1 MADELA
7 AAVGVPARD
16 IEPLVAALERH
27 GLVRRDGTGAAAS
40 VRPGPGALRFAR
52 SGLGRADLVEHAG
65 PSMRR
70 LADESGETVNL
81 MVPTAGGTEAIAQE
95 DGRHLLGATSWIGRD
110 VPDHASAA
118 GKVFLA
124 HGVSRVAARLERL
137 TPRTLVDR
145 AALAEDL
152 AAVRERGYAT
162 LVDELEPGLSVVA
175 APVLDAGGGVI
186 AALAVSGPTTR
197 LPPHRLAVLGRV
209 AIEQAGGLAERPRHP
224 PPRSA
229 SGGGGPRRERDRRGA
244 GPRRAHDLRQ
254 RGEVV
259 RPLVALPID
268 EEARRAGHAAGVG
281 AADVV
286 GHALRVIAGAEVLG

>member
-1 MADELA
+1 VAADADRTAQVLALVLERAPRTAAELA
-7 AAVGVPARD
+7 TAVGVPPAGV
-16 IEPLVAALERH
+16 EPILDALARH
-27 GLVRRDGTGAAAS
+27 GLVQRDGAGG
-40 VRPGPGALRFAR
+40 VRPGSGALRFAR
-52 SGLGRADLVEHAG
+52 SGVGRADLVEHAA

-124 HGVSRVAARLERL
+124 HGVSEIRARLERM

-145 AALAEDL
+145 AALEEDL

-175 APVLDAGGGVI
+175 APVLDAGGGVV
-186 AALAVSGPTTR
+186 AALAISGPTTR
-197 LPPHRLAVLGRV
+197 LPPHRLVLLGNL
-209 AIEQAGGLAERPRHP
+209 AIEQAQAVSERLGH
-224 PPRSA
+224 
-229 SGGGGPRRERDRRGA
+229 
-244 GPRRAHDLRQ
+244 RA
-254 RGEVV
+254 
-259 RPLVALPID
+259 
-268 EEARRAGHAAGVG
+268 AR
-281 AADVV
+281 
-286 GHALRVIAGAEVLG
+286 

>member
-1 MADELA
+1 VDDSDRTAHVLALVLERAPRAPAELA
-7 AAVGVPARD
+7 AAVGVPERD
-16 IEPLVAALERH
+16 AEPLVAALERH
-27 GLVRRDGTGAAAS
+27 GLVRRDGSGI
-40 VRPGPGALRFAR
+40 RPGPAALRFAR
-52 SGLGRADLVEHAG
+52 SGVGRADLAEHAR

-81 MVPTAGGTEAIAQE
+81 MVPTATGTEAIAQE
-95 DGRHLLGATSWIGRD
+95 DGRHLLGATNWIGRD

-124 HGVSRVAARLERL
+124 HGVSRIAPRLERL

-175 APVLDAGGGVI
+175 APVFDAGGVV
-186 AALAVSGPTTR
+186 AALAVSGPTAR

-209 AIEQAGGLAERPRHP
+209 AIEQADAISERLGH
-224 PPRSA
+224 
-229 SGGGGPRRERDRRGA
+229 
-244 GPRRAHDLRQ
+244 RRAR
-254 RGEVV
+254 
-259 RPLVALPID
+259 
-268 EEARRAGHAAGVG
+268 
-281 AADVV
+281 
-286 GHALRVIAGAEVLG
+286 

>member
-1 MADELA
+1 MAADADRTAQLLALVLERAPREASELA
-7 AAVGVPARD
+7 AAVGVPAPD
-16 IEPLVAALERH
+16 VEPILAALERH
-27 GLVRRDGTGAAAS
+27 GLVQRDGAGR
-40 VRPGPGALRFAR
+40 VRPGSGALRFAR
-52 SGLGRADLVEHAG
+52 SGVGRADLVEHAG

-81 MVPTAGGTEAIAQE
+81 MVPTASGTEAIAQE

-124 HGVSRVAARLERL
+124 HGVSDVRPRLERL

-145 AALAEDL
+145 AALEEDL

-175 APVLDAGGGVI
+175 APVVDAGGDVV

-197 LPPHRLAVLGRV
+197 LPPHRLAVLGRL
-209 AIEQAGGLAERPRHP
+209 AIEQADAVSERLGH
-224 PPRSA
+224 
-229 SGGGGPRRERDRRGA
+229 
-244 GPRRAHDLRQ
+244 
-254 RGEVV
+254 
-259 RPLVALPID
+259 RP
-268 EEARRAGHAAGVG
+268 AR
-281 AADVV
+281 
-286 GHALRVIAGAEVLG
+286 

>member
-1 MADELA
+1 VTANADRTAHLLA
-7 AAVGVPARD
+7 LVLERAPREAADLAGAVGVPAAD
-16 IEPLVAALERH
+16 VEPILAALERH
-27 GLVRRDGTGAAAS
+27 GLVQRDGAGR
-40 VRPGPGALRFAR
+40 VRPGSGALRFAR
-52 SGLGRADLVEHAG
+52 SGVGRADLVEHAG

-124 HGVSRVAARLERL
+124 HGVSDVRPRLERL
-137 TPRTLVDR
+137 TRRTLVDR
-145 AALAEDL
+145 AALEEDL

-175 APVLDAGGGVI
+175 APVLDAGGDVV

-197 LPPHRLAVLGRV
+197 LPPHRLAVLGRL
-209 AIEQAGGLAERPRHP
+209 AIEQADAVSERLGH
-224 PPRSA
+224 
-229 SGGGGPRRERDRRGA
+229 
-244 GPRRAHDLRQ
+244 
-254 RGEVV
+254 
-259 RPLVALPID
+259 RP
-268 EEARRAGHAAGVG
+268 AR
-281 AADVV
+281 
-286 GHALRVIAGAEVLG
+286 

>member
-1 MADELA
+1 VAANADRTAQLLALVLERAPRDASELA
-7 AAVGVPARD
+7 AAVGVPAPD
-16 IEPLVAALERH
+16 VEPILAALERH
-27 GLVRRDGTGAAAS
+27 GLVQRDGGGR

-52 SGLGRADLVEHAG
+52 SGVGRADLVEHAG

-81 MVPTAGGTEAIAQE
+81 MVPTASGTEAIAQE

-124 HGVSRVAARLERL
+124 HGVSEVRRRLERL

-145 AALAEDL
+145 AALEEDL

-175 APVLDAGGGVI
+175 APVVDAGGDVV

-209 AIEQAGGLAERPRHP
+209 AIEQADAVSERLGH
-224 PPRSA
+224 
-229 SGGGGPRRERDRRGA
+229 
-244 GPRRAHDLRQ
+244 
-254 RGEVV
+254 
-259 RPLVALPID
+259 RP
-268 EEARRAGHAAGVG
+268 AR
-281 AADVV
+281 
-286 GHALRVIAGAEVLG
+286 

>member
-1 MADELA
+1 VAASEPAADRAAQMLALVLERSPRTAAELA
-7 AAVGVPARD
+7 AAVGVPATAA
-16 IEPLVAALERH
+16 EPLLGALAKH
-27 GLVRRDGTGAAAS
+27 GLVQRDAAGDRI
-40 VRPGPGALRFAR
+40 RPGPAALRFAR
-52 SGLGRADLVEHAG
+52 SGVGRADLVEHAG

-124 HGVSRVAARLERL
+124 YGVSEIGTRLEKL

-145 AALAEDL
+145 AALEEDL

-175 APVLDAGGGVI
+175 APVFDSGGVVV
-186 AALAVSGPTTR
+186 AALAVSGPTAR

-209 AIEQAGGLAERPRHP
+209 AIEQADAVSER
-224 PPRSA
+224 
-229 SGGGGPRRERDRRGA
+229 
-244 GPRRAHDLRQ
+244 L
-254 RGEVV
+254 
-259 RPLVALPID
+259 
-268 EEARRAGHAAGVG
+268 GHR
-281 AADVV
+281 
-286 GHALRVIAGAEVLG
+286 ALR

>member
-1 MADELA
+1 VAPDPTDAERTAHVLALVLERARSIADLA

-16 IEPLVAALERH
+16 VEPLVAALERH
-27 GLVRRDGTGAAAS
+27 GLVRRDDDAAAAA
-40 VRPGPGALRFAR
+40 VRPGPEALRFAR

-81 MVPTAGGTEAIAQE
+81 MVPTGSGTEAIAQE
-95 DGRHLLGATSWIGRD
+95 DGRHLLGATNWIGRD

-124 HGVSRVAARLERL
+124 HGVSRIAPRLERL
-137 TPRTLVDR
+137 TARTLVEP
-145 AALAEDL
+145 AALEEDL

-175 APVLDAGGGVI
+175 APVFDAGGGVV

-209 AIEQAGGLAERPRHP
+209 AIEQAGVVSERLGHHP
-224 PPRSA
+224 
-229 SGGGGPRRERDRRGA
+229 
-244 GPRRAHDLRQ
+244 
-254 RGEVV
+254 
-259 RPLVALPID
+259 
-268 EEARRAGHAAGVG
+268 AR
-281 AADVV
+281 
-286 GHALRVIAGAEVLG
+286 

>member
-1 MADELA
+1 VAADADRTAQVLALVLERAPREASELA
-7 AAVGVPARD
+7 AAVGVPAPD
-16 IEPLVAALERH
+16 VEPILAALERH
-27 GLVRRDGTGAAAS
+27 GLVQRDGAGR
-40 VRPGPGALRFAR
+40 VRPGSGALRFAR
-52 SGLGRADLVEHAG
+52 SGVGRADLVEHAG

-81 MVPTAGGTEAIAQE
+81 MVPTASGTEAIAQE

-124 HGVSRVAARLERL
+124 HGVSDVRPRLERL

-145 AALAEDL
+145 TALEEDL

-175 APVLDAGGGVI
+175 APVLDAGGDVV

-197 LPPHRLAVLGRV
+197 LPPHRLAVLGRL
-209 AIEQAGGLAERPRHP
+209 AIEQADAVSERLGH
-224 PPRSA
+224 
-229 SGGGGPRRERDRRGA
+229 
-244 GPRRAHDLRQ
+244 
-254 RGEVV
+254 
-259 RPLVALPID
+259 RP
-268 EEARRAGHAAGVG
+268 AR
-281 AADVV
+281 
-286 GHALRVIAGAEVLG
+286 

>member
-1 MADELA
+1 VDPDAADAERTAHVLALVLERAPRSTAELA
-7 AAVGVPARD
+7 AAVGIPERD
-16 IEPLVAALERH
+16 VEPPVAALERH
-27 GLVRRDGTGAAAS
+27 GLVRRDGPGAS
-40 VRPGPGALRFAR
+40 VRPGPAALRFAR
-52 SGLGRADLVEHAG
+52 SGVGRADLVEHAG

-95 DGRHLLGATSWIGRD
+95 DGRHLLGATNWLGRD

-124 HGVSRVAARLERL
+124 HGVSPIAPRLEQL
-137 TPRTLVDR
+137 TPRTLADP

-152 AAVRERGYAT
+152 EAVRERGYAT

-175 APVLDAGGGVI
+175 APVFDAGGDVV

-209 AIEQAGGLAERPRHP
+209 AIEQSDAVSQRLGHRGGR
-224 PPRSA
+224 
-229 SGGGGPRRERDRRGA
+229 
-244 GPRRAHDLRQ
+244 
-254 RGEVV
+254 
-259 RPLVALPID
+259 
-268 EEARRAGHAAGVG
+268 
-281 AADVV
+281 
-286 GHALRVIAGAEVLG
+286 

>member
-1 MADELA
+1 VAADADRTAQLLALVLERAPREASELA
-7 AAVGVPARD
+7 AAVGVPAPD
-16 IEPLVAALERH
+16 VEPILAALERH
-27 GLVRRDGTGAAAS
+27 GLVQRDGGGR

-52 SGLGRADLVEHAG
+52 SGVGRADLVEHAG

-81 MVPTAGGTEAIAQE
+81 MVPTASGTEAIAQE

-124 HGVSRVAARLERL
+124 HGVSEIRPRLERL

-145 AALAEDL
+145 AALEEDL

-175 APVLDAGGGVI
+175 APVVDAGGDVV

-209 AIEQAGGLAERPRHP
+209 AIEQADAMSERLGH
-224 PPRSA
+224 
-229 SGGGGPRRERDRRGA
+229 
-244 GPRRAHDLRQ
+244 
-254 RGEVV
+254 
-259 RPLVALPID
+259 RP
-268 EEARRAGHAAGVG
+268 AR
-281 AADVV
+281 
-286 GHALRVIAGAEVLG
+286 

>member
-1 MADELA
+1 VTDDADRTAQLLALVLERAPRTAGELA
-7 AAVGVPARD
+7 AAVGVPATAV
-16 IEPLVAALERH
+16 EPLVAALERH
-27 GLVRRDGTGAAAS
+27 GLVAREGGDR
-40 VRPGPGALRFAR
+40 VRPGPAALRFAR
-52 SGLGRADLVEHAG
+52 SGIGRADLVEHAG

-81 MVPTAGGTEAIAQE
+81 MVPTANGTEAIAQE

-124 HGVSRVAARLERL
+124 HGVSEIRPRLERR
-137 TPRTLVDR
+137 TARTLVDR
-145 AALAEDL
+145 AALEEDL

-175 APVLDAGGGVI
+175 APVHDAGGSVV

-209 AIEQAGGLAERPRHP
+209 AIEQADALSERLGFRSPR
-224 PPRSA
+224 
-229 SGGGGPRRERDRRGA
+229 
-244 GPRRAHDLRQ
+244 
-254 RGEVV
+254 
-259 RPLVALPID
+259 
-268 EEARRAGHAAGVG
+268 
-281 AADVV
+281 
-286 GHALRVIAGAEVLG
+286 

>member
-1 MADELA
+1 VAADADRTAQILALVLERAPRTAAELA
-7 AAVGVPARD
+7 SAVGVPPAGVEAILD
-16 IEPLVAALERH
+16 ALARH
-27 GLVRRDGTGAAAS
+27 GLVQRDGAAG

-52 SGLGRADLVEHAG
+52 SGLGRADLVEHAA

-124 HGVSRVAARLERL
+124 HGVSEIRARLERM

-145 AALAEDL
+145 AALEEDL

-175 APVLDAGGGVI
+175 APVLDAGGGVV
-186 AALAVSGPTTR
+186 AALAISGPTTR
-197 LPPHRLAVLGRV
+197 LPPHRLVLLGNL
-209 AIEQAGGLAERPRHP
+209 AIEQAQAVSERLGH
-224 PPRSA
+224 
-229 SGGGGPRRERDRRGA
+229 
-244 GPRRAHDLRQ
+244 RA
-254 RGEVV
+254 
-259 RPLVALPID
+259 
-268 EEARRAGHAAGVG
+268 AR
-281 AADVV
+281 
-286 GHALRVIAGAEVLG
+286 